1 MLLVVDETTVVS
13 HRVHFPPSFLHLS
26 LLFLLFGSQRRFAVN
41 NSWNRREIAC
51 TSTMGLVLRE
61 PPLHNHCCCCFFFFF
76 PYTFYST
83 PIAPVCTTS
92 RHRDPEPWG
101 TQNATATSTH
111 RRPITTTRGWVTLKE
126 GERRKSQTRTLQ
138 SCSIV
143 FVFCSKHG
151 KVHFDIR
158 LWKVSP
164 DVSRLPSAILSR
176 LFPFLSP
183 CLTLLS
189 SLYSLRP
196 WQE

>member
-1 MLLVVDETTVVS
+1 MTVIS

-51 TSTMGLVLRE
+51 TSTMGLVLRD
-61 PPLHNHCCCCFFFFF
+61 PPLHNQCCCFFVFF

-143 FVFCSKHG
+143 FVFCSKNG